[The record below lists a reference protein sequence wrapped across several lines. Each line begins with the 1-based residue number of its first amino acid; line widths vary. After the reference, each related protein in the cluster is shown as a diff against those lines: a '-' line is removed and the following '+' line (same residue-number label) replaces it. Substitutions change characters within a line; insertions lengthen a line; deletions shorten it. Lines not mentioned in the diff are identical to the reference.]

1 MPRDARLNIDVTA
14 DAEGLRRAARQGG
27 QAVRSLQQQVEGAG
41 ARVQQTFSDMGIAAF
56 GLLRTMETQGRPDA
70 TAELYAR
77 QVFPGEYFDQLQDVI
92 SDDRYSI
99 WAQTD
104 ILRAV
109 SNFGASEIDAGRSRE
124 SILARIPD
132 YLAAAAHIMVATETD
147 LPGAATQLEAGISG
161 QRPRGLVKKT
171 GLPYPERGDLERM
184 AVEEW
189 GLPVGTELDES
200 EIRRFATDHVFGL
213 LEERKFTTFPEFP
226 SDYRDT
232 LRGEAARDNA
242 LSFLGRVVQESTA
255 HWGGLFQGE
264 AGEGGENI
272 REALLDLLSLGVGS
286 LGTRGLLRL
295 LNRKGGRLAG
305 LAGAGGTFITAN
317 TLQAAITGEG
327 AELDAQYEAYGER
340 YGLPDKQ
347 ILDINITEGLDPKTK
362 IEINSVV
369 EEWSGSNLPNYTITQ
384 EGEIAP

>member
-41 ARVQQTFSDMGIAAF
+41 ARVQQTFTDMGIAAF

-70 TAELYAR
+70 TAELFAR
-77 QVFPGEYFDQLQDVI
+77 QVFGDQFGAVQDI
-92 SDDRYSI
+92 AAREEYSI

-109 SNFGASEIDAGRSRE
+109 SGFGASELDAGRSRE
-124 SILARIPD
+124 EILARIPD
-132 YLAAAAHIMVATETD
+132 YLAALAHIQVATDSD
-147 LPGAATQLEAGISG
+147 LPTAANQLSAAFSG
-161 QRPRGLVKKT
+161 QRPRQLVKGL
-171 GLPYPERGDLERM
+171 GLPFPERGDIERM

-189 GLPVGTELDES
+189 GLPEGTQLNES
-200 EIRRFATDHVFGL
+200 QLRRFSTDYTFGL
-213 LEERKFTTFPEFP
+213 LEGRGFTEFPDLP
-226 SDYRDT
+226 SDYRGT
-232 LRGEAARDNA
+232 LRGEAARDDA

-255 HWGGLFQGE
+255 HWGELFQGE

-272 REALLDLLSLGVGS
+272 AEALLDVLSLGLGS
-286 LGTRGLLRL
+286 VGTRGLLRL

-305 LAGAGGTFITAN
+305 LTGAGGTFITAN
-317 TLQAAITGEG
+317 TLQAALTGEG
-327 AELDAQYEAYGER
+327 AELDAQYEAYGQQ
-340 YGLPDKQ
+340 YQLPEQ
-347 ILDINITEGLDPKTK
+347 TFDINITEGLDPKTK

-369 EEWSGSNLPNYTITQ
+369 EEISGNNLPNYTITQ